1 MDTFDVVVI
10 GAGPGGYPAA
20 IRAAQLGA
28 KVAIVEK
35 EQLGGTCLNWGCI
48 PTKALIACADTFAHA
63 RHGAEMGVRVEGA
76 VPDYHAMI
84 ERKNQVVSKLR
95 SGIKQLLGANG
106 VTVVEGV
113 ASFDTRQRL
122 IVRNAGKSTTLETKK
137 VILATGSTSAV
148 PGFLPRHQRVIESRA
163 FLDRNTLPGSAVVM
177 GGGIIGC
184 EFACMLAQ
192 LGVKVTV
199 VEMLEDILNVVDAD
213 VRREAR
219 RQMEGTQ
226 GINVLT
232 GKPLEN
238 VSADDNG
245 IRANVGG
252 EEISA
257 ELLLV
262 AVGRKAVTDG
272 LMLANAGI
280 QTNKQGC
287 IEVDDSLQTPAAGIF
302 AIGDVTPT
310 LQLAHNATSQ
320 GVIAAENAVTGKLR
334 KKETLVPSCIFTSP
348 EIGNVGLGEDDAKKQ
363 GREVRIGKFMFG
375 GLGKALAAGTTN
387 GFVKLIADPGTDQL
401 LGAQAVG
408 SHATELI
415 SQATL
420 AIRAELTAKELGRTI
435 HCHPTLSESW
445 MEAAHALHGE
455 CIHAA
460 PRKRA
465 H

>member
-48 PTKALIACADTFAHA
+48 PTKSLIASAEAFATA
-63 RHGAEMGVRVEGA
+63 KGAGELGVRVEGA

-84 ERKNQVVSKLR
+84 ERKNQIVSKLQ
-95 SGIKQLLGANG
+95 GGVKQLLGANG
-106 VTVVEGV
+106 VTIVEGL

-122 IVRNAGKSTTLETKK
+122 MVRGADQSTTLEAKK

-148 PGFLPRHQRVIESRA
+148 PGFLPKHPRVMESRD

-184 EFACMLAQ
+184 EFACLLAH
-192 LGVKVTV
+192 LGVQVTV
-199 VEMLEDILNVVDAD
+199 VEMLEDILNIVDAD

-219 RQMEGTQ
+219 RQMEKVQ
-226 GINVLT
+226 GIRILT
-232 GKPLEN
+232 GKPLEE
-238 VSADDNG
+238 VHADDNSV
-245 IRANVGG
+245 RANVGG
-252 EEISA
+252 EEVSA

-272 LMLANAGI
+272 LMLANAGL
-280 QTNKQGC
+280 QTNEQGC
-287 IEVDDSLQTPAAGIF
+287 IEVDDCLQTSAAGIS

-310 LQLAHNATSQ
+310 VQLAHNATSQ

-334 KKETLVPSCIFTSP
+334 AKESIVPSCIFTSP
-348 EIGNVGLGEDDAKKQ
+348 EIGNVGLSEDEAKAQ

-375 GLGKALAAGTTN
+375 GLGKALAAGTAF
-387 GFVKLIADPGTDQL
+387 GFVKWIADPGTDQL

-415 SQATL
+415 SEAAL

-445 MEAAHALHGE
+445 MEAAHAAHGE

-460 PRKRA
+460 PRRRPR
-465 H
+465 